1 MIKYF
6 RILKGIYQAKTPH
19 YLSVPFA
26 TFRKLRLLIW
36 LMIKLNKN
44 YVYCEI
50 FRKKFKLDNNF
61 VVVGLKWSGKNV
73 KRRTNGFAKEF
84 VLSNEDARCIYCEKK
99 LNLENAT
106 TDHIVPIS
114 KCGTNVKVNLIACCK
129 KCNSEKSDSD
139 FFEYLRYKNPKYK
152 KIKYPFF

>member
-1 MIKYF
+1 MIKLYK
-6 RILKGIYQAKTPH
+6 LLNKLYKVKNTH
-19 YLSVPFA
+19 YLSIPF
-26 TFRKLRLLIW
+26 TTYKKFRLLIW
-36 LMIKLNKN
+36 LIIKLNKN

-50 FRKKFKLDNNF
+50 FRKKFKLENNF

-84 VLSNEDARCIYCEKK
+84 ILNNEDAKCIYCEKK
-99 LNLENAT
+99 LNIENAT

-114 KCGTNVKVNLIACCK
+114 KCGTNVQVNLIACCR
-129 KCNSEKSDSD
+129 KCNSEKSNSD
-139 FFEYLRYKNPKYK
+139 FFEYLKFKNPKYK